1 MGFFGTLME
10 RRGVDGET
18 TLANP
23 VGWIVDLLKGSAG
36 PGGVRVT
43 TKTAQSLATAWL
55 CMKAISED
63 LAKIPLPV
71 FQKVGASR
79 RLVPD
84 HPANALLN
92 LSNAPGLA
100 SFNFREAMIRE
111 ALNLGNGVAEI
122 ATDGAGQVARL
133 HNASWRSFRVE
144 LSAEG
149 VPQYS
154 YITRSGKERPLAFS
168 KVIHLRGPSDDGV
181 VGVSTL
187 TAARETMGIALGS
200 NRMAASLME
209 SGARPSGILTY
220 PGNQRNEKTEE
231 NLRKSWQ
238 AMHAGADKAGK
249 AAILPDAIKWTPLSI
264 NPNDAQFL
272 ESRKFSSTEICRF
285 YRVPPHK
292 VFELDR
298 ATWGNVEQ
306 MNLDYVTDC
315 LLGWATRIEQEL
327 NAKLFTP
334 TEAAQG
340 FYVRHNFAAF
350 LRADTKTRAEAYSIA
365 LQNGWI
371 NRGEVRA
378 LEEFE
383 PMDEAEGSVFTV
395 QSNLTTIPI
404 LQRGGPAAMGKGG
417 QGSNSADQQAAGAVR
432 DLMRAIEP
440 VLADAYRSLA
450 RIETDKVTRAS
461 SRGLSDWA
469 EAFLVSHT
477 KAVEARVAPIVGCV
491 LIALR
496 GVDGRSIDE
505 RDRVAARFAAQRMA
519 AVREQLRSTS
529 ADRAITTEQWATL
542 YADAAAANDLRVL
555 ETLCAGGDS

>member
-1 MGFFGTLME
+1 MGFFGALLE

-23 VGWIVDLLKGSAG
+23 VSWIVDLLKGSAG

-43 TKTAQSLATAWL
+43 TQTAQSLATAWL

-71 FQKVGASR
+71 FQRVGEGR
-79 RLVPD
+79 RVVSD
-84 HPANALLN
+84 HPASTLLN
-92 LSNAPGLA
+92 LSNAPGL
-100 SFNFREAMIRE
+100 SSLNFREAMIRE
-111 ALNLGNGVAEI
+111 ALNLGNGMAEI
-122 ATDGAGQVARL
+122 VTDNGGRLARI
-133 HNASWRSFRVE
+133 HNAPWRSFRVE
-144 LSAEG
+144 LSKDG

-154 YITRSGKERPLAFS
+154 YIASDGKERPLSYS

-187 TAARETMGIALGS
+187 RAARETLGIALGG

-220 PGNQRNEKTEE
+220 PGNQRNEKTEK
-231 NLRKSWQ
+231 NLRDSWQ

-272 ESRKFSSTEICRF
+272 ESRQFSSTEICRF

-292 VFELDR
+292 VFDLAR
-298 ATWGNVEQ
+298 ATWSNVEQ

-315 LLGWATRIEQEL
+315 LLGWATRIEHEL
-327 NAKLFTP
+327 NAKLFTQA
-334 TEAAQG
+334 EIAQG
-340 FYVRHNFAAF
+340 FYVRHNLAAF
-350 LRADTKTRAEAYSIA
+350 LRADSKARSESYSLA
-365 LQNGWI
+365 LQNGWMK
-371 NRGEVRA
+371 RAEVRA
-378 LEEFE
+378 LEELD
-383 PMDEAEGSVFTV
+383 PMDEAEGRVFTV

-404 LQRGGPAAMGKGG
+404 LERGGPAAMGKSG
-417 QGSNSADQQAAGAVR
+417 QGSAPADPQAPDAKR
-432 DLMRAIEP
+432 DLLKAIEP

-450 RIETDKVTRAS
+450 RIETDKVARAMK
-461 SRGLSDWA
+461 RGSA
-469 EAFLVSHT
+469 EWIDEFVATHT

-491 LIALR
+491 LVCLR
-496 GVDGRSIDE
+496 GVEGRSIEE
-505 RDRVAARFAAQRMA
+505 RDRVAARFAAQRMTV
-519 AVREQLRSTS
+519 VREQIRSTS
-529 ADRAITTEQWATL
+529 PERAIIGDQWATL

-555 ETLCAGGDS
+555 ETLCAGGNS